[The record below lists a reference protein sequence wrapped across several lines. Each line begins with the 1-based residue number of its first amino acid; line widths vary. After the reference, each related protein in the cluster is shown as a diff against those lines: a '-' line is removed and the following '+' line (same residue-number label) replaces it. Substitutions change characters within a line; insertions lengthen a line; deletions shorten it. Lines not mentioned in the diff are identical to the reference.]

1 MSLTRYDVI
10 GEAEDK
16 GFVRAWKGMCD
27 LGKTTG
33 SIALN
38 SLTTVCKSV
47 ISPVLCNRPDE
58 IILDSLHYSIPMF
71 SHTNACINYI
81 KRRIRHVVFFNHGQQ
96 GTISFTINP
105 RDSWMLNMKKV
116 DIALV
121 VSEINEWL
129 SKDAKD
135 AKDIKNVKE
144 AKEAKFSH
152 WPKSIQWR
160 EASLLRSKVNHGD
173 HFLVH
178 YYETLTPHNN

>member
-1 MSLTRYDVI
+1 
-10 GEAEDK
+10 
-16 GFVRAWKGMCD
+16 
-27 LGKTTG
+27 
-33 SIALN
+33 
-38 SLTTVCKSV
+38 
-47 ISPVLCNRPDE
+47 
-58 IILDSLHYSIPMF
+58 MF

-116 DIALV
+116 DIAFV

-178 YYETLTPHNN
+178 YYETLTPIITNVDNFQISTFICKHDIIRILVFMCIIICRLLNRFFYFLHIFVHITFSNTENTFCTPTY